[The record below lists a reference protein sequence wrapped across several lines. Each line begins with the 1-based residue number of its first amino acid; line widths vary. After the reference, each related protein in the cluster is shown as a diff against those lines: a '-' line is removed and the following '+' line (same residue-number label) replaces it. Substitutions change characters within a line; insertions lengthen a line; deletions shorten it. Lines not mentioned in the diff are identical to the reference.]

1 MNGDWRLLFVS
12 YKLIFTWAA
21 ISALR
26 SRFFVPM
33 LFPVLQKELH
43 SGRAARFADS
53 RSKDK
58 RMRQFV
64 CENE

>member
-1 MNGDWRLLFVS
+1 MYSFWLQIKRLF
-12 YKLIFTWAA
+12 IWAA

-33 LFPVLQKELH
+33 LFPVIQKELH

-53 RSKDK
+53 KIKFK
-58 RMRQFV
+58 RMKHFG
-64 CENE
+64 CKNERK